1 MCTLR
6 GHCVPCLAI
15 LQQFYELIYNICLLF
30 FFFLSFRLNLATDAI
45 QAVADDLDRAIDDLS
60 SVSSNANV
68 CMGSLAHSIGGG

>member
-1 MCTLR
+1 MDIACRVSLSCSNFTNLF
-6 GHCVPCLAI
+6 I
-15 LQQFYELIYNICLLF
+15 IYVCFF
-30 FFFLSFRLNLATDAI
+30 FFFLRLNLATDAI

>member
-1 MCTLR
+1 MDIACRVSLSCSNFTNLF
-6 GHCVPCLAI
+6 I
-15 LQQFYELIYNICLLF
+15 ICLLF
-30 FFFLSFRLNLATDAI
+30 FFFHSFRLNLATDAI

>member
-15 LQQFYELIYNICLLF
+15 LQQFYELIYNNVC
-30 FFFLSFRLNLATDAI
+30 FFFLLSFFRLNLATDAI